1 MTAITTTIAPTTIP
15 AAAMNSQLEIP
26 PPSSTGSARR
36 AVVRAGAAAAG
47 GAAGVA
53 GAAGAAAIA
62 SGRTELTGAAPASF
76 DPHFWQNE
84 RVAGLA
90 VPHVPHRT
98 RGWAVP
104 TCGAAGVVGGAAAG
118 VGCGG
123 ALARAAAVRS
133 VPQLPQNWSS
143 AELAVPQ
150 RGQVTGPEPLPLIG
164 GRSTAA

>member
-36 AVVRAGAAAAG
+36 AVLRAGAAAAG
-47 GAAGVA
+47 GAGGGA
-53 GAAGAAAIA
+53 GAAGAGAIA
-62 SGRTELTGAAPASF
+62 SGRTALTGAAPASF

-84 RVAGLA
+84 RDAGLA

-98 RGWAVP
+98 RGWAVSTGGP
-104 TCGAAGVVGGAAAG
+104 TGGVVG
-118 VGCGG
+118 VGGG
-123 ALARAAAVRS
+123 SALAGAAAVRS

-164 GRSTAA
+164 ARSTAA